1 MIQVE
6 YSHLRDIK
14 LNFRSKIPLSDQVRE
29 AIRQLILRN
38 VLHPGDSL
46 PTVRSLASQLNV
58 NFNTIARAYRALDQE
73 GWIYTHQG
81 RGTQVA
87 EREEIRPEHIQ
98 SAQENYLKTLVEQTI
113 SLAEQAGISAHELRE
128 EIDRQIPQTKKTRL
142 DNRNRR
148 MISHKTRPILAM
160 KRKKNAQRTLKQK
173 DASPDKKTKTP
184 QKTRRS

>member
-1 MIQVE
+1 MIQIE

-14 LNFRSKIPLSDQVRE
+14 LDFRSKIPLSDQVRE
-29 AIRQLILRN
+29 AIRQLILRE
-38 VLHPGDSL
+38 VLRPGNSL

-87 EREEIRPEHIQ
+87 ERTEIRPGHIQ
-98 SAQENYLKTLVEQTI
+98 LAQENYLKTLVEQTI
-113 SLAEQAGISAHELRE
+113 SLAEQAGLSAHDLRE
-128 EIDRQIPQTKKTRL
+128 EIERQLPQTKRPRI
-142 DNRNRR
+142 RNLSRR
-148 MISHKTRPILAM
+148 MILHKTRSILAM

-173 DASPDKKTKTP
+173 DALPQKKTKTP